1 MSGSSTALPATSVRH
16 SLGIRWWPS
25 ALGLVFA
32 LGVAFGLGTGFA
44 TIVLVCA
51 VIYLLA
57 SVAGWPG
64 AAWLGFAA
72 SVPVIGIGRLLG
84 AEWVSLGVTAALAVV
99 LVVVGSVRR
108 TWRIRDD
115 RRQLVGVAIFGGI
128 AVVAVAASAA
138 SPLVGGIIIAAGLLG
153 HAGWDIVHHR
163 RREVVTQPY
172 AEFCAVLD
180 VALAVAVVVLLFVR

>member
-1 MSGSSTALPATSVRH
+1 MSGSSTALPATAARD
-16 SLGIRWWPS
+16 SLGIRWWPT

-32 LGVAFGLGTGFA
+32 LGLAFGLGTGFA

-57 SVAGWPG
+57 SVAGRPG

-84 AEWVSLGVTAALAVV
+84 AEWVSFGVTAALAVV

-108 TWRIRDD
+108 TWRISDH
-115 RRQLVGVAIFGGI
+115 RRQLVGVAVFGAI
-128 AVVAVAASAA
+128 AVVALAASAA
-138 SPLVGGIIIAAGLLG
+138 SPLAGGVLIAAGLLG
-153 HAGWDIVHHR
+153 HAAWDIVHHR
-163 RREVVTQPY
+163 RREVVTRPY

-180 VALAVAVVVLLFVR
+180 VALAVAVIVLLLVR